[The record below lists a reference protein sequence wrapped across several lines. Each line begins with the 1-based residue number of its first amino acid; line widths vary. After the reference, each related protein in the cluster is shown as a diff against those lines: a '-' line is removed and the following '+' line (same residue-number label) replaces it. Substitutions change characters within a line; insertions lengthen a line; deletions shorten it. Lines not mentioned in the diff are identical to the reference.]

1 MFHPT
6 YGADVI
12 NQTPE
17 MKSKIIA
24 ILLILFSA
32 KAFSQDSKTDLA
44 LIPMPNL
51 ITYTAGNFVLNS
63 KTILYIEGKGN
74 KETDFLIAYLKSHKN
89 YLNIQSVPKGN
100 IPKEHK
106 NSIVIQQTKL
116 GAMAVEAYNVSVK
129 QDRITVNGNG
139 PGLLYGINTLLQLL
153 PEDKP
158 TAYKIPCLDID
169 DEPRFGYRGLM
180 LDVSRHFYSVANV
193 KNLLDLMAF
202 YKLNTFHWHLVD
214 DQGWRIEIKK
224 YPKLTSVGAFRS
236 DLFLSFNRDQLDG
249 NTYGGFYTQDEIRD
263 VVKYAA
269 QRHITIVPEIEMP
282 GHSFAALRAY
292 PEFKVQM
299 PQNSKDPN
307 AYHYLYNPSPET
319 FKFLED
325 VLTEVAALFPGKY
338 IHIGGDEAYLL
349 PWEESKFTQDL
360 IKEKNLKG
368 LHGLQSYFI
377 QHIEK
382 FLNTKGKSIIG
393 WDEILDGGLAP
404 NATVMSWRGEE
415 GGISSAREKH
425 NVIMTPSTNGL
436 YFDYSHSGSA
446 QEPVN
451 IGYNSPLKK
460 TYAYDPVP
468 AVLNPEERKYIIGVQ
483 ANLWTEFIATPARV
497 QYMLFPRMFALSEI
511 AWTNPSQK
519 DFKRF
524 NRIAVPAHL
533 TAFERKGI
541 NFRVPDAIEP
551 VDTVMIGDHFT
562 IALSSPLPGSK
573 IFYTINGRIPTEVDM
588 EYTGPLTF
596 RVPLNE
602 SRELRSVVITAGG
615 KRSIASK
622 TVMYNRPYSP
632 AIEVGNVESGLKYK
646 LLKGVFKETKQLDT
660 AAVVVTGLVTDF
672 SLAKLK
678 RETDEPFGVIY
689 EGFVKAEEAGTY
701 TFSLTSDDGS
711 MLFIDEE
718 LIVNN
723 DFEHGSI
730 QKSGMIPLAK
740 GLHKIRLKYFD
751 LGGASVLRLSM
762 RRNNQTENTRINQLL
777 FHSKGE

>member
-1 MFHPT
+1 
-6 YGADVI
+6 
-12 NQTPE
+12 
-17 MKSKIIA
+17 MKSKIIV
-24 ILLILFSA
+24 ILLIVFSMRA
-32 KAFSQDSKTDLA
+32 ISQDHSRNLSI
-44 LIPMPNL
+44 IPMPNL
-51 ITYTAGNFVLNS
+51 ISYKAGNFVLNS
-63 KTILYIEGKGN
+63 NTVLYIEGKEA
-74 KETDFLIAYLKSHKN
+74 KERSFLTTYLKMHKG
-89 YLNIQSVPKGN
+89 YLNVQTVAKGSVPKG
-100 IPKEHK
+100 KK
-106 NSIVIQQTKL
+106 NSIIIQETKQ
-116 GAMAVEAYNVSVK
+116 GVQPSEAYRLSVK
-129 QDRITVNGNG
+129 SDQIMVSGNG
-139 PGLLYGINTLLQLL
+139 AGLLYGINTLLQLL
-153 PEDKP
+153 PDEKP
-158 TAYKIPCLDID
+158 AVYKIPCVEID
-169 DEPRFGYRGLM
+169 DQPRFGYRGLM
-180 LDVSRHFYSVANV
+180 LDVARHFYSVANV

-224 YPKLTSVGAFRS
+224 YPKLTSVGAFRT

-269 QRHITIVPEIEMP
+269 ERHITIVPEIEMP

-325 VLTEVAALFPGKY
+325 VLTEVASLFPGKY

-360 IKEKNLKG
+360 IKEKNLKD

-377 QHIEK
+377 QRIEQ

-436 YFDYSHSGSA
+436 YFDYSHSGSPL
-446 QEPVN
+446 EPVN
-451 IGYNSPLKK
+451 IGYNSPVRK
-460 TYAYDPVP
+460 TYVYDPIP
-468 AVLNPEERKYIIGVQ
+468 SVLNTEERKYIIGVQ
-483 ANLWTEFIATPARV
+483 ANLWTEFIATPARI
-497 QYMLFPRMFALSEI
+497 QYMLFPRMFALSEV
-511 AWTNPSQK
+511 AWTNPAQK
-519 DFKRF
+519 DFNRF

-551 VDTVMIGDHFT
+551 VDTVMIGDQFT
-562 IALSSPLPGSK
+562 ISLTPPLPDSK

-588 EYTGPLTF
+588 EYTGPITF
-596 RVPLNE
+596 NVPLNE

-622 TVMYNRPYSP
+622 TVMFNRPYSP
-632 AIEVGNVESGLKYK
+632 ASEVANIENGLIYK
-646 LLKGVFKETKQLDT
+646 LVKGAFKETKQLDNAT
-660 AAVVVTGLVTDF
+660 VIASGTVPDL
-672 SLAKLK
+672 SLAKLNK
-678 RETDEPFGVIY
+678 QDGEPFGVIY

-701 TFSLTSDDGS
+701 TFTLTSDDGS

-718 LIVNN
+718 LVVNN

-762 RRNNQTENTRINQLL
+762 RNNNKSENLRINQLF
-777 FHSKGE
+777 FHSKGQ

>member
-1 MFHPT
+1 
-6 YGADVI
+6 
-12 NQTPE
+12 
-17 MKSKIIA
+17 MKSKIIV
-24 ILLILFSA
+24 ILLILLSI
-32 KAFSQDSKTDLA
+32 KAIGQPKKTDLA

-51 ITYTAGNFVLNS
+51 IKYHPGNFVLNP
-63 KTILYIEGKGN
+63 KTTIYVEGKTA
-74 KETDFLIAYLKSHKN
+74 EVATFLITYIKTHKK
-89 YLNIQSVPKGN
+89 YLNVIPLTKGSVSKGQ
-100 IPKEHK
+100 K
-106 NSIVIQQTKL
+106 NSIVIQESKSGEMPT
-116 GAMAVEAYNVSVK
+116 EAYKINVK
-129 QDRITVNGNG
+129 PDQITLSGNG

-153 PEDKP
+153 PD
-158 TAYKIPCLDID
+158 AQSLGYKIPCLDID
-169 DEPRFGYRGLM
+169 DQPRFGYRGLM
-180 LDVSRHFYSVANV
+180 LDVARHFYSVENV

-224 YPKLTSVGAFRS
+224 YPKLTNVGAFRS

-299 PQNSKDPN
+299 PQDSKDPN

-319 FKFLED
+319 FRFLEN

-360 IKEKNLKG
+360 IKEKNLKD

-377 QHIEK
+377 QRIEQ

-451 IGYNSPLKK
+451 IGYNSPLRK

-468 AVLNPEERKYIIGVQ
+468 SVLSPEERKYIIGVQ

-511 AWTNPSQK
+511 AWTNPMLK
-519 DFKRF
+519 DFDRF
-524 NRIAVPAHL
+524 TRIAVPTHL
-533 TAFERKGI
+533 NAFERKGI
-541 NFRVPDAIEP
+541 NFRVPDAVEP
-551 VDTVMIGDHFT
+551 VDTVMIGDRFT
-562 IALSSPLPGSK
+562 ITLNPPLPGSK

-588 EYTGPLTF
+588 EYTGPITF
-596 RVPLNE
+596 QVPLNE

-622 TVMYNRPYSP
+622 TVMYNRPYS
-632 AIEVGNVESGLKYK
+632 AAAKVANVESGLNYK
-646 LLKGVFKETKQLDT
+646 LVKGAFKEAKQLDT
-660 AAVVVTGLVTDF
+660 AKVVANGVVTDF

-678 RETDEPFGVIY
+678 RQDDEPFGVVY

-701 TFSLTSDDGS
+701 TFTLTSDDGS
-711 MLFIDEE
+711 ILFIDDE
-718 LIVNN
+718 LVVNN

-740 GLHKIRLKYFD
+740 GLHKIKLKYFD

-762 RRNNQTENTRINQLL
+762 RRNNQTENTRTSQLL
-777 FHSKGE
+777 FHSKEE